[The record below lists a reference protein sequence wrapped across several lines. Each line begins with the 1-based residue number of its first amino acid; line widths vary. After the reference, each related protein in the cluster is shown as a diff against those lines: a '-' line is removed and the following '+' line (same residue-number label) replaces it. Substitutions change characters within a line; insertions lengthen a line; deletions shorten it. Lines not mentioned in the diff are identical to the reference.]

1 MQSNA
6 TKPNEIEAVEAIL
19 GRLMPS
25 ALSQGAQ
32 EEMEG
37 MLDEL
42 AGSATA
48 ELAELSPPSQTL
60 SFLRR
65 WQTGLGI
72 AAAIGGLCV
81 ISLKTETGKLPSFAT
96 QQMVPGVVLVSA
108 SDRIVS
114 SSDEGWQDAADGTAM
129 RALRLRAVTESQVR
143 DEASGMVV
151 QISEPRVETLYMP
164 ISSF

>member
-6 TKPNEIEAVEAIL
+6 MKPTDIEAMEAIL

-32 EEMEG
+32 EEMEV

-42 AGSATA
+42 AGPTAAEELLEISAP
-48 ELAELSPPSQTL
+48 SP
-60 SFLRR
+60 FFRR

-72 AAAIGGLCV
+72 AAAIGGLCA
-81 ISLKTETGKLPSFAT
+81 IFLRTELGKLPSFAT
-96 QQMVPGVVLVSA
+96 QQFVPGVVLVSA

-129 RALRLRAVTESQVR
+129 RALRLLAVTESQVR